1 MMQSKPDRGRV
12 RRHIAGI
19 ATAICIA
26 ALASGDNRAVA
37 HESFATAPSA
47 RLVSDF
53 FDDISKIIF
62 LDQLSGTPAVQMATL
77 RDILARSTDADAISH
92 FILGRFASSQQ
103 PSSLPPANPT
113 EGFLNF
119 AATAMMRMAPH
130 HHGASGQ
137 AAGPALAIIT
147 MTMRSDQTRL
157 VQSELILPNG
167 RSLPL
172 TWEIA
177 DRPTGLRI
185 EDVNCL
191 GISLR
196 LMLRSAVAEAAA
208 EHPEDGHDLGR
219 LLGSDRSLAQF
230 SGAAGV
236 P

>member
-1 MMQSKPDRGRV
+1 MMQSKPDRRRV

-19 ATAICIA
+19 ATAMC
-26 ALASGDNRAVA
+26 LAVLSAVNNRAVA
-37 HESFATAPSA
+37 HESFATAPST

-53 FDDISKIIF
+53 FGDISKIIF
-62 LDQLSGTPAVQMATL
+62 LDQFSGTPAMQMTAL
-77 RDILARSTDADAISH
+77 RNILARSTDADAISR
-92 FILGRFASSQQ
+92 FILGRYATGPQPASV
-103 PSSLPPANPT
+103 PAVSPT
-113 EGFLNF
+113 EAFLNF
-119 AATAMMRMAPH
+119 ATTAMMRMAPH
-130 HHGASGQ
+130 HHSASGQ

-219 LLGSDRSLAQF
+219 LLGSDPALAQF
-230 SGAAGV
+230 SGASGL